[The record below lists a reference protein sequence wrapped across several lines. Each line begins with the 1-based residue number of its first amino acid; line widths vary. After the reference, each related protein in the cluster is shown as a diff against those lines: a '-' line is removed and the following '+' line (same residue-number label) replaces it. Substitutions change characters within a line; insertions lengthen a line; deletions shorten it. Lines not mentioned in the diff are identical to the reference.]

1 MKYKY
6 ILKSFVAL
14 ACTGALAGFT
24 ACTADDYAD
33 INTNPQTVSK
43 PNIPYLLTSAEVA
56 YQPFD
61 YLMWFYNGSYASR
74 LDQAYTPSGS
84 FGDQFN
90 KLGALGGEGSQFVGV
105 KIYEND
111 IAKTMTDDKADGD
124 KYKNIKAMA
133 NALSVSLGIFDSDMF
148 GPMPYSEAAQLK
160 YGGTVTPKYDT
171 QQELYNEWIK
181 EINEDIEVFKANN
194 AEQIQAGSNDIFYKG
209 DVAKWLKFANG
220 VKLRLAVRLLHAD
233 KAQAIKMA
241 EEVGASED
249 NVMNGLADDC
259 IYNKSE
265 ATDGGDNTYGTGNGV
280 GMGATSK
287 NVMDFMM
294 RNRDP
299 RLLVMFTKNDF
310 NSEVIQAFFDAQAG
324 GKNPNC
330 QIPKYILDNVEYTT
344 DADGHKHFKAWK
356 GDGEPW
362 VRYYGVPVG
371 INLTDNKDYT
381 GDNNYFVSTRWQI
394 TENGA
399 TKSYYPCSGFN
410 EEMVRGRCTYTFPTA
425 PGGAV
430 VQDKDPQPLYSM
442 TISTAE
448 MNLYLAEFKLLG
460 ANLPKTAEEYF
471 KAGVKASVEEYNKLA
486 QLNKIPYSDKQHC
499 NDPYDKPVTFS
510 DAELQS
516 MIESLLARPE
526 YKLTG
531 DKAADLEKVY
541 LQEYLHFYY
550 QPIDQF
556 VTARRSG
563 VPKVGS
569 SLIPWVNLL
578 PNTQIPRRFY
588 MTKPDESDK
597 MKAQKEAAY
606 QKEGLSFTDGQ
617 EPDILNSERIW
628 IDKNAPAFGLGPNY

>member
-1 MKYKY
+1 M
-6 ILKSFVAL
+6 
-14 ACTGALAGFT
+14 
-24 ACTADDYAD
+24 
-33 INTNPQTVSK
+33 
-43 PNIPYLLTSAEVA
+43 
-56 YQPFD
+56 
-61 YLMWFYNGSYASR
+61 
-74 LDQAYTPSGS
+74 
-84 FGDQFN
+84 
-90 KLGALGGEGSQFVGV
+90 
-105 KIYEND
+105 
-111 IAKTMTDDKADGD
+111 
-124 KYKNIKAMA
+124 
-133 NALSVSLGIFDSDMF
+133 
-148 GPMPYSEAAQLK
+148 
-160 YGGTVTPKYDT
+160 TPKYDT
-171 QQELYNEWIK
+171 QQELYTEWIK
-181 EINEDIEVFKANN
+181 EINENIEVLKANG
-194 AEQIQAGSNDIFYKG
+194 ADQIQAGSNDIFYKG

-265 ATDGGDNTYGTGNGV
+265 ATDGGDNTYGTGNDV

-324 GKNPNC
+324 GANPNC

-394 TENGA
+394 TANGA

-425 PGGAV
+425 PGGKV

-471 KAGVKASVEEYNKLA
+471 KAGVKASVEEYNDLA

-516 MIESLLARPE
+516 MIENLLARPE
-526 YKLTG
+526 YQLTG
-531 DKAADLEKVY
+531 DKASDLEKVY

-569 SLIPWVNLL
+569 SLIPWVDLL